1 MNNPKS
7 DPHTYLT
14 ETTVVR
20 LDNPDLVIGL
30 DMPRQMFIVEQFVRA
45 IANLIT
51 KNLRNYPQKWCE
63 DGVPCSIL
71 VPGQDWQRGS
81 IRIRIEFTPESS
93 AQPEPE
99 PPTTLDE
106 PSLLDD
112 IRRTLINP

>member
-20 LDNPDLVIGL
+20 LDEPQVVSHL
-30 DMPRQMFIVEQFVRA
+30 DIPRQMFIVEQFVRA
-45 IANLIT
+45 TVNLST
-51 KNLRNYPQKWCE
+51 NNKDFREQWLE